1 MASRQGIAWGHQLE
15 QFLGSSC
22 FRTAQKTLWGMDAL
36 CQIILFICFCSEGAC
51 LWLDG
56 RNSEGLGEDGCQ
68 RRPRVH
74 HAQEP
79 LGEAGVATSPKFKV
93 FAPLSS
99 STESIIIC
107 CYDREE
113 RSIRKNRIQV
123 RHGWPGTFNRS
134 LSSTYYKLQIWK
146 VMRSLTMEI
155 SFFSLV
161 SRAWYR
167 KCQTDAE

>member
-1 MASRQGIAWGHQLE
+1 MPSTRLFLLTASVL
-15 QFLGSSC
+15 
-22 FRTAQKTLWGMDAL
+22 D
-36 CQIILFICFCSEGAC
+36 SEGAC

-56 RNSEGLGEDGCQ
+56 GNSEGLGEEGCQ

-74 HAQEP
+74 HAQMP

-93 FAPLSS
+93 FAPQFS

-123 RHGWPGTFNRS
+123 RPGWPGTFNRS
-134 LSSTYYKLQIWK
+134 LSSTYYELQ
-146 VMRSLTMEI
+146 
-155 SFFSLV
+155 F
-161 SRAWYR
+161 
-167 KCQTDAE
+167 